1 VFGPARNRLFQV
13 LSSRRVL
20 PLSLPVGDRPG
31 HSRDTKD
38 IFTMATLDKK
48 PRLKTAIRKKPYFET
63 IAPGVSLGYR
73 RNQGAGAWLVRAADG
88 KGGNWTKGFA
98 VADDVETSNQ
108 KTVLTY
114 AEARLEAGKLARA
127 TGTSTSDD
135 NGRPVTMSEA
145 IDRYET
151 DLTLRG
157 ANKHNACQ
165 LRSYLTPKLASK
177 PVAMLVDSDLR
188 NWRNDLVLVHGLKAA
203 SADRH
208 GRSMKAALTL
218 AAKADK
224 RITNGSEWRHGLTKL
239 PEQESGARNVI
250 LGDDVVQAAM
260 RTAFDVDC
268 MLGVWCQVLSET
280 GNRESQIKRIEVID
294 LQAARLLV
302 PSSRKG
308 KNRQITRKALPITP
322 ELVAHLVKLAAGKK
336 PHDRLLPAFT
346 DLAEKFRPV
355 AKLLNL
361 GPEITPYAF
370 RHSSIVRMLLKG
382 IATRLVASAHDT
394 SVVEIE
400 RTYSRYIVSDQT
412 ESILRDSL
420 LRTPPAKLKLVA

>member
-1 VFGPARNRLFQV
+1 
-13 LSSRRVL
+13 
-20 PLSLPVGDRPG
+20 
-31 HSRDTKD
+31 
-38 IFTMATLDKK
+38 MASLDKK

-73 RNQGAGAWLVRAADG
+73 RNRSAGAWLVRAADG

-98 VADDVETSNQ
+98 VADDVEASNPPN
-108 KTVLTY
+108 VLNY
-114 AEARLEAGKLARA
+114 AEARLEAAKLARVA
-127 TGTSTSDD
+127 GASTSDAD
-135 NGRPVTMSEA
+135 SSGKPALMSDA
-145 IDRYET
+145 IDGYER
-151 DLTLRG
+151 DLTARG

-165 LRSYLTPKLASK
+165 LRSYLTPKLAGK
-177 PVAMLVDSDLR
+177 PVAMLTDSDLR
-188 NWRNDLVLVHGLKAA
+188 NWRSDLVAVHGLKIA
-203 SADRH
+203 SADRL
-208 GRSMKAALTL
+208 GKSMKAALTL
-218 AAKADK
+218 AARADK
-224 RITNGSEWRHGLTKL
+224 RITNGSEWRNGLTKL
-239 PEQESGARNVI
+239 PDQNNARNVI

-260 RTAFDVDC
+260 RTAFEVDH
-268 MLGVWCQVLSET
+268 MLGVWCQTLSET

-336 PHDRLLPAFT
+336 PHDRLLPPIRE
-346 DLAEKFRPV
+346 LAKKFRPV

-394 SVVEIE
+394 SVIEIE

-412 ESILRDSL
+412 EAIFRESL